1 MLVSMIKRIFLSF
14 TFILV
19 YSASSQA
26 DTINFSVTASGGAY
40 FIDGA
45 SRAELELTVGNTYVF
60 TGFPGFHP
68 LRLSTTDN
76 GSWGGGVNYQDNVT
90 TTSTSITIVVTGDTP
105 TLFYYCQNHSG
116 MGSSITISEP
126 LVQPTI
132 LNISTVPGAYLI
144 DGNTRQEL
152 TLLPGN
158 TYTFDNI
165 PSGHPLLL
173 STTHDGTH
181 NGGSSYTEGVLVQ
194 NNSLTISVTENT
206 PPLYYYCEYHPG
218 MGSAINIPS
227 TDNLV
232 NYSVSDAGGAYY
244 IDGAI
249 REDLFFEVGKTY
261 VFNDLVSS
269 HPLLLSTVDKGT
281 HVGGT
286 VYTNRVTSTGDS
298 LAITVSEDTPDLF
311 YFCQYHANMGASIS
325 IVSEQ
330 NVPAMGLGGMLLMGL
345 LLTAVVRRENRRIS

>member
-1 MLVSMIKRIFLSF
+1 MFISF
-14 TFILV
+14 ISRVVFCSVCLIGF
-19 YSASSQA
+19 SASSQA
-26 DTINFSVTASGGAY
+26 ETITFNVTASGGAY
-40 FIDGA
+40 SIDGV
-45 SRAELELTVGNTYVF
+45 SRAELQLTVGNTYVF
-60 TGFPGFHP
+60 TGFPNFHP
-68 LRLSTTDN
+68 LRLSTTSN
-76 GSWGGGVNYQDNVT
+76 GSWGSGVNYQSNVT
-90 TTSTSITIVVTGDTP
+90 TTPSSTTIVVTEDTP
-105 TLFYYCQNHSG
+105 NLFYYCQNHSG

-206 PPLYYYCEYHPG
+206 PPLYYYCQYHPG

-232 NYSVSDAGGAYY
+232 NYSVTDAGGAYY

-286 VYTNRVTSTGDS
+286 VYTDRVTSTGDS
-298 LAITVSEDTPDLF
+298 LAITIGEDTPDLF
-311 YFCQYHANMGASIS
+311 YFCEYHANMGASIS
-325 IVSEQ
+325 IVSED
-330 NVPAMGLGGMLLMGL
+330 NVPMMGVGGMLAFGL
-345 LLTAVVRRENRRIS
+345 LLTAIFRQVNRRII